1 MIRNLILILPF
12 SFFLQSANVEAG
24 EFRSVQEIVAMDD
37 TSDMFTLSTV
47 FQRCAGLFMAFA
59 KFIPNDMVEQR
70 EKLSVAAVENMS
82 LATKSM
88 AMKRNL
94 PVDSPTVI
102 DQIEKALPVYIDVYY
117 DHMEL
122 TQIKTGSMFDEF
134 LETEQSVC
142 TQLLNMAQS

>member
-12 SFFLQSANVEAG
+12 AFFVQSANVKAA
-24 EFRSVQEIVAMDD
+24 EFKSVQEIVAMDD
-37 TSDMFTLSTV
+37 MSDLFNLSVV
-47 FQRCAGLFMAFA
+47 FQRCSGLFMALA

-70 EKLSVAAVENMS
+70 EKLIVISAQNLS
-82 LATKSM
+82 FATRLM
-88 AMKRNL
+88 AKKRNL
-94 PVDSPTVI
+94 PAESQTI
-102 DQIEKALPVYIDVYY
+102 SDQIEKALPVFIDIYY

-134 LETEQSVC
+134 LKTEQSVC